1 MKIVLTG
8 ASGYLG
14 TVLAPFLS
22 ALEHEMVLVA
32 RRELD
37 YPLPARARWLQW
49 DGENLGDWA
58 REIDGADAVI
68 NLAGRSVNCRYS
80 EKNRREILESR
91 LQTTRIVAQSIGE
104 AKNPPRVWLNAA
116 SATIYHDERG
126 RDMDETSGVVGEG
139 FSVEV
144 CKAWEGAL
152 FESNLLRTRR
162 VALRMSMIFGRS
174 APVFE
179 VFERL
184 TKLGLGGPQ
193 GDGGQYVSWIHERD
207 CLRALQFLLEN
218 ETLSGPVNVC
228 APHPIPNREWTRV
241 LRRIFS
247 VPFGLPAP
255 RPAMEIGAIL
265 MQTETELALKSHRV
279 VPKRLLSAG
288 FKFDFPHWRLAAPDI
303 IDSPQRREGAKN
315 LEGNQ

>member
-14 TVLAPFLS
+14 NALAPFL
-22 ALEHEMVLVA
+22 AAREHEIVLVA
-32 RRELD
+32 RREIHSR
-37 YPLPARARWLQW
+37 PTNTRFFGW
-49 DGENLGDWA
+49 DGENLGEWA

-68 NLAGRSVNCRYS
+68 NLAGRSVNCRYN
-80 EKNRREILESR
+80 EENKREILQSR
-91 LQTTRIVAQSIGE
+91 LQTTRLVARAIAQ
-104 AKNPPRVWLNAA
+104 AKNPPRVWLNASGA
-116 SATIYHDERG
+116 IYANQRERDLDENG
-126 RDMDETSGVVGEG
+126 AVGEG

-152 FESNLLRTRR
+152 LEADLPQTRR

-174 APVFE
+174 APVFN
-179 VFERL
+179 VFARL

-228 APHPIPNREWTRV
+228 APHPIPNREFTRV
-241 LRRIFS
+241 LCRVFG

-265 MQTETELALKSHRV
+265 MQTETELALKSRRA
-279 VPKRLLSAG
+279 VPKRLLDAG

-303 IDSPQRREGAKN
+303 INSPHWRKGAKN
-315 LEGNQ
+315 LERTP